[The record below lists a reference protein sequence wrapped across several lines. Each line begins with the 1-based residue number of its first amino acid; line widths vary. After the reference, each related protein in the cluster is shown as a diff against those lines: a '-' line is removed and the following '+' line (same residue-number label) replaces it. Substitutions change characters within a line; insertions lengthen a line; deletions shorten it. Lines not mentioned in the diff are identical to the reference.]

1 MAQKSCLFVQNYSR
15 FGDWVDE
22 FVAGIIEMRFLQG
35 TPCGHFLFS
44 TPMVMALAHQILHR
58 LNALVGIFCFPLRV
72 LAAFGPGGAGAGS
85 QCPSGH
91 FLFST
96 E

>member
-35 TPCGHFLFS
+35 TSFQTL
-44 TPMVMALAHQILHR
+44 TIR
-58 LNALVGIFCFPLRV
+58 N
-72 LAAFGPGGAGAGS
+72 
-85 QCPSGH
+85 
-91 FLFST
+91 
-96 E
+96 